1 MPQEQGVLGVRTCQ
15 RWSQGDA
22 CLLFPKLP
30 SSNGIIE
37 HKNQYNFYPLIPSKY
52 PPGTCQVSWEKQQP
66 EHFGKW
72 NACANRFFILWDF
85 TLWNC
90 TSKYTEKNLG
100 RSYSIQHS
108 PTTTFYYMFS
118 LKLHPVQRVS
128 TFTFLSEAC
137 QWPYWAQNM
146 FYLNSE
152 ALIFFL
158 RGIFVVLKNNL
169 NGFRDFYCGT
179 KVGAGSP
186 KVSSCIYVQGPGW
199 TRTHTG
205 TFA

>member
-1 MPQEQGVLGVRTCQ
+1 ME
-15 RWSQGDA
+15 
-22 CLLFPKLP
+22 LLSIKINTIF
-30 SSNGIIE
+30 
-37 HKNQYNFYPLIPSKY
+37 IPWYLASIR
-52 PPGTCQVSWEKQQP
+52 QVP
-66 EHFGKW
+66 
-72 NACANRFFILWDF
+72 ARFH
-85 TLWNC
+85 
-90 TSKYTEKNLG
+90 EKNNNLSILENG
-100 RSYSIQHS
+100 MPVQIGFSSCEILRSGIVPPNTLRKILDVLTVYNIHPQQHV
-108 PTTTFYYMFS
+108 YYMFS